1 MMIEITD
8 EEVGVEGDIQEVQ
21 GVIVIINQDED
32 LHHAVVLGLLA
43 EDIVRGQ
50 ELDHVR
56 VVPDHVHGGL
66 AHVRQTMILIKR
78 VRIGSVQMKDRTMM
92 KIVNQKPE

>member
-8 EEVGVEGDIQEVQ
+8 EEVGVEGDILEVQ

-43 EDIVRGQ
+43 EVIVTGQ
-50 ELDHVR
+50 ELGHVR

-66 AHVRQTMILIKR
+66 AHVRQTVILIR
-78 VRIGSVQMKDRTMM
+78 CARTGIVQMKDRPMM
-92 KIVNQKPE
+92 NILKQKPN